1 MGGVLKRVVIAL
13 QVIVLFIFL
22 AKVITTADGFRKFAG
37 SYGTM
42 ASTSQAMAQT
52 PAVPAAQPPSR
63 DVQPPPRDVLSEP
76 LTKERTLEEALQAK
90 MQNLEQREEFLK
102 KEEQRLLAL
111 KLELTE
117 KVDALRS
124 LQQQIT
130 SATEAFKTEETKR
143 IKDLARVYEAMPP
156 AKAGAMLETL
166 DTPTAAGITMNMK
179 RDKAGTI
186 WGYLSQKKAAE
197 ITKEI
202 TRTLKTVGDKKS

>member
-1 MGGVLKRVVIAL
+1 MKRVVIAL
-13 QVIVLFIFL
+13 QVLVLAVFL
-22 AKVITTADGFRKFAG
+22 AKVVTTADGFRRFAG
-37 SYGTM
+37 SYGQM
-42 ASTSQAMAQT
+42 ASPGEALAQT
-52 PAVPAAQPPSR
+52 PAAPAAQSPSR
-63 DVQPPPRDVLSEP
+63 DGQPPVRDVLSEP

-90 MQNLEQREEFLK
+90 IRDLEQREEVLK
-102 KEEQRLLAL
+102 KEAQRLLAL
-111 KLELTE
+111 KLELAE
-117 KVDALRS
+117 KIDTLRT

-130 SATEAFKTEETKR
+130 AATESVKTEEGKR
-143 IKDLARVYEAMPP
+143 LKDLARVYEAMPP

-202 TRTLKTVGDKKS
+202 TRVLKAAGEKKS

>member
-1 MGGVLKRVVIAL
+1 MKRVVIAL
-13 QVIVLFIFL
+13 QVLVLVVFL
-22 AKVITTADGFRKFAG
+22 AKVITTADGFRRFAG
-37 SYGTM
+37 SYGQM
-42 ASTSQAMAQT
+42 ASSGEALAQT
-52 PAVPAAQPPSR
+52 PAAPAAQSPSR
-63 DVQPPPRDVLSEP
+63 DGQPPVRDVLSEP

-90 MQNLEQREEFLK
+90 IRDLEQREEVLK

-111 KLELTE
+111 KHELAE
-117 KVDALRS
+117 KIDTLRT

-130 SATEAFKTEETKR
+130 AATESVKTEEGKR
-143 IKDLARVYEAMPP
+143 LKELARVYEAMPP

-186 WGYLSQKKAAE
+186 WGYLSQKKAGE

-202 TRTLKTVGDKKS
+202 TRVLKAAGEKKS

>member
-1 MGGVLKRVVIAL
+1 MKRVVIAL
-13 QVIVLFIFL
+13 QVLVLVVFL
-22 AKVITTADGFRKFAG
+22 AKVITTADGFRRFAG
-37 SYGTM
+37 SYGQM
-42 ASTSQAMAQT
+42 ASIGQAMAQT
-52 PAVPAAQPPSR
+52 PAPPVAQSPSR
-63 DVQPPPRDVLSEP
+63 DVQPPVRDVLNEP

-90 MQNLEQREEFLK
+90 LRDLEQREEVLK

-111 KLELTE
+111 KLELAE
-117 KVDALRS
+117 KIDTLRT

-130 SATEAFKTEETKR
+130 SATESVKTEEGKR
-143 IKDLARVYEAMPP
+143 LKDLARVYEAMPP

-166 DTPTAAGITMNMK
+166 DTPTAAGITLNMK

-202 TRTLKTVGDKKS
+202 TRVLKSAGEKKS

>member
-1 MGGVLKRVVIAL
+1 MKRIVIAL
-13 QVIVLFIFL
+13 QILVLVIFL
-22 AKVITTADGFRKFAG
+22 VKAVTTADGFRRFTG
-37 SYGTM
+37 STGM
-42 ASTSQAMAQT
+42 IVSPGEAMAQT
-52 PAVPAAQPPSR
+52 PAVPVAQPASR
-63 DVQPPPRDVLSEP
+63 DVPPPVRDVLSEP
-76 LTKERTLEEALQAK
+76 LTKERSLEEALQAK
-90 MQNLEQREEFLK
+90 LRDLEQREEVLK

-111 KLELTE
+111 KNELAE
-117 KVDALRS
+117 KIDTLRS

-130 SATEAFKTEETKR
+130 SATESVKTEEAR
-143 IKDLARVYEAMPP
+143 RLKDLARVDEAMPP

-202 TRTLKTVGDKKS
+202 TRVLKTVGEKKS

>member
-1 MGGVLKRVVIAL
+1 MGGVVKKVVIAI
-13 QVIVLFIFL
+13 QVMVLFIFL
-22 AKVITTADGFRKFAG
+22 AKVITTVDGFRKFSG
-37 SYGTM
+37 SYATM
-42 ASTSQAMAQT
+42 ASVNQAMAQT
-52 PAVPAAQPPSR
+52 PAVPAVQSSPR
-63 DVQPPPRDVLSEP
+63 DVQLPPRDVLGEP

-90 MQNLEQREEFLK
+90 MQNLEQREEGLK

-117 KVDALRS
+117 KIDALRS

-130 SATEAFKTEETKR
+130 SATEAFKTEESKR

-202 TRTLKTVGDKKS
+202 TRAQKSTADKKP

>member
-1 MGGVLKRVVIAL
+1 MKRIVIAL
-13 QVIVLFIFL
+13 QVLVLVAFVVK
-22 AKVITTADGFRKFAG
+22 AVTTADGFRRFTR
-37 SYGTM
+37 GTGM
-42 ASTSQAMAQT
+42 IVSPGEAMAQT
-52 PAVPAAQPPSR
+52 PAVTVAQPASRDAQPPVR
-63 DVQPPPRDVLSEP
+63 DALSEP
-76 LTKERTLEEALQAK
+76 LTKERSLEEALQAK
-90 MQNLEQREEFLK
+90 LRDLEQREEVLK

-111 KLELTE
+111 KNELAE
-117 KVDALRS
+117 KIDTLRS

-130 SATEAFKTEETKR
+130 SATESVKTEEAKR
-143 IKDLARVYEAMPP
+143 LKDLARVYEAMPP

-202 TRTLKTVGDKKS
+202 TRVLKAAGEKKS

>member
-1 MGGVLKRVVIAL
+1 MGGALKKVVITF
-13 QVIVLFIFL
+13 QVMVLFIFL
-22 AKVITTADGFRKFAG
+22 AKVLTMTDGFHKFAG
-37 SYGTM
+37 SYGTI
-42 ASTSQAMAQT
+42 ASTGQAMAQT
-52 PAVPAAQPPSR
+52 PAVPV
-63 DVQPPPRDVLSEP
+63 VQPAPSTVQSPPRDVLSEP
-76 LTKERTLEEALQAK
+76 LTKERTLEQALQAK
-90 MQNLEQREEFLK
+90 LQNLEQREAFLK

-117 KVDALRS
+117 KIDTLRS

-156 AKAGAMLETL
+156 AKAGAMLEAL

-202 TRTLKTVGDKKS
+202 TRALKAPGDKKS

>member
-1 MGGVLKRVVIAL
+1 MGGVLKKVVIAF
-13 QVIVLFIFL
+13 QVMVLLIFL
-22 AKVITTADGFRKFAG
+22 AKVITMADGFRKFAG

-42 ASTSQAMAQT
+42 ASMSQAMAQT
-52 PAVPAAQPPSR
+52 PVAPAAQPAPR
-63 DVQPPPRDVLSEP
+63 DVQSPPRDVLGEP

-90 MQNLEQREEFLK
+90 LQNLEQREELLK

-117 KVDALRS
+117 KIDALRS

-156 AKAGAMLETL
+156 AKAGAMLEAL

>member
-52 PAVPAAQPPSR
+52 SAVPAAQPPSR
-63 DVQPPPRDVLSEP
+63 DVQPPPRDVLNEP
-76 LTKERTLEEALQAK
+76 LTKERTLEDALQAK

-111 KLELTE
+111 KLDLAE

-156 AKAGAMLETL
+156 AKAGAMLEAL

>member
-1 MGGVLKRVVIAL
+1 MGGVLKKVVIAL
-13 QVIVLFIFL
+13 QVTVLFIFL
-22 AKVITTADGFRKFAG
+22 AKVITMVDGYHKFSG
-37 SYGTM
+37 SYATM
-42 ASTSQAMAQT
+42 ASVSQAMAQT
-52 PAVPAAQPPSR
+52 PAVPAVQPPPR
-63 DVQPPPRDVLSEP
+63 DVQLPPRDVLSEP

-90 MQNLEQREEFLK
+90 LQNLEQREEFLK

-117 KVDALRS
+117 KIDTLRS
-124 LQQQIT
+124 LQQQMT

-143 IKDLARVYEAMPP
+143 IKELARVYEAMPP

-202 TRTLKTVGDKKS
+202 TRSLKAVGDKKS